1 MVKPHDPKKL
11 ARKPRRRWIGKGDL
25 VTLQKL
31 INAEKSDLFDVLEY
45 VFNSDFKPIT
55 REARVAA
62 AQATIFA
69 LLNEKQ
75 KEFIDFVLT
84 KYIESGVEEF
94 NQEKLPTLITN
105 KYQSFEDASAVLGEL
120 SIVKDLFIQFQKRLY
135 EERAA

>member
-1 MVKPHDPKKL
+1 
-11 ARKPRRRWIGKGDL
+11 
-25 VTLQKL
+25 
-31 INAEKSDLFDVLEY
+31 
-45 VFNSDFKPIT
+45 
-55 REARVAA
+55 VAA